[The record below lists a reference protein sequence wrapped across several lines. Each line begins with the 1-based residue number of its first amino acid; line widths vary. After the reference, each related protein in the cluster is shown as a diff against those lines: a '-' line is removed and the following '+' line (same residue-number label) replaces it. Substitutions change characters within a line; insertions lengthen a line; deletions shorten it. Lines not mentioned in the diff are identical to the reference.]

1 MKVECYAFGAIA
13 IVAGVISV
21 IAFSFY
27 RMGFVGIGP
36 LCLALFLVAAGVIGF
51 ITSLPKDR
59 NKPKKAKKE
68 KKSRKKKG
76 EEPTPAE
83 TEE

>member
-1 MKVECYAFGAIA
+1 MKVECYAFGGIA
-13 IVAGVISV
+13 IVAGIISV
-21 IAFSFY
+21 IAFIFY

-68 KKSRKKKG
+68 KKGRKKKG
-76 EEPTPAE
+76 EEPAPAE
-83 TEE
+83 AE

>member
-1 MKVECYAFGAIA
+1 MKVECYAFGGIA
-13 IVAGVISV
+13 IVAGIISV

-68 KKSRKKKG
+68 KKSKKNKG
-76 EEPTPAE
+76 AESEPADAE
-83 TEE
+83 

>member
-1 MKVECYAFGAIA
+1 MKVECYAFGGIA
-13 IVAGVISV
+13 RVAGVISV

-68 KKSRKKKG
+68 KKSKKKKG
-76 EEPTPAE
+76 EEPAADE
-83 TEE
+83 AQ

>member
-1 MKVECYAFGAIA
+1 MKVECYAFGGIA
-13 IVAGVISV
+13 IVAGIISV

-68 KKSRKKKG
+68 KKSKKNKG
-76 EEPTPAE
+76 AESEPAE
-83 TEE
+83 AE

>member
-1 MKVECYAFGAIA
+1 MKVECYAFGGIA

-68 KKSRKKKG
+68 KKSKNKKG
-76 EEPTPAE
+76 EEPAADE
-83 TEE
+83 AQ

>member
-1 MKVECYAFGAIA
+1 MKVECYAFGGIA
-13 IVAGVISV
+13 IVAGIISV

-36 LCLALFLVAAGVIGF
+36 LCLALFLVAAGGIGF

-68 KKSRKKKG
+68 KKSKKNKG
-76 EEPTPAE
+76 AESEPAE
-83 TEE
+83 AE